1 MPRGLDL
8 GTRSELSP
16 SRSGRFHLGARDAGI
31 IEYEDNRPH
40 MKGKSFPRRESN
52 LVAEPAVSPYRVYA
66 GLLTEHY
73 FSIIQTVETHIIKQT
88 FCSRN

>member
-31 IEYEDNRPH
+31 IEYEDNEVIHERKKLPST
-40 MKGKSFPRRESN
+40 GI
-52 LVAEPAVSPYRVYA
+52 EP
-66 GLLTEHY
+66 GG
-73 FSIIQTVETHIIKQT
+73 
-88 FCSRN
+88 